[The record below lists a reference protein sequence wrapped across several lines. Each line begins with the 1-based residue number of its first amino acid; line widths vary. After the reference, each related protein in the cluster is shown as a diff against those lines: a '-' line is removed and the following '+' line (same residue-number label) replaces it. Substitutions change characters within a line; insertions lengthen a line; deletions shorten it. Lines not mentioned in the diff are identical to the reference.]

1 MCDQL
6 TDSFGFLWLHA
17 HFISRVDPPMENGAN
32 VGWLQL
38 QIYFIHRHHRVATLQ
53 LIKDRYNSNSIEQHS
68 QNCVRDRIE
77 TDKKHPKCRVI
88 GSHWVSSQWEIT
100 R

>member
-1 MCDQL
+1 MEPKQAL
-6 TDSFGFLWLHA
+6 WYNVQYFKIQSF
-17 HFISRVDPPMENGAN
+17 SP
-32 VGWLQL
+32 
-38 QIYFIHRHHRVATLQ
+38 YRVATLQ

>member
-38 QIYFIHRHHRVATLQ
+38 QIYFIHHH
-53 LIKDRYNSNSIEQHS
+53 HS
-68 QNCVRDRIE
+68 HCDEFRNYFRSKGVGEGFQ
-77 TDKKHPKCRVI
+77 
-88 GSHWVSSQWEIT
+88 
-100 R
+100 